1 MAFLPTEDLYDNE
14 IYLRLDRTAEEN
26 KEKGYVPA
34 YYFTICLRDNSQE
47 IGSCDLRIGYNDNTY
62 YGGNIGY
69 RIEESYRGNH
79 YATKACRLLFKLA
92 GEHGMKSLI
101 ITCDPQNIASARLV
115 NVQGVF

>member
-62 YGGNIGY
+62 YGGNIGLKSHTVEITM
-69 RIEESYRGNH
+69 RPRR
-79 YATKACRLLFKLA
+79 AACFLSWPENM
-92 GEHGMKSLI
+92 G
-101 ITCDPQNIASARLV
+101 
-115 NVQGVF
+115 